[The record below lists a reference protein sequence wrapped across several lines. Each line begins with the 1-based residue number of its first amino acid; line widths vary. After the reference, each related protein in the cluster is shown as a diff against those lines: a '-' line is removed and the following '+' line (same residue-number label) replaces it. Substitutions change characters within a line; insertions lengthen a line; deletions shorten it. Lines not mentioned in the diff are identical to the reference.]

1 MTVRQ
6 NNIGDN
12 SDVGIYGFGDN
23 LVIDNNKGFE
33 DKKIADCN
41 SFGYDIGIGNYGN
54 DNSVTNNKARGFD
67 DTPYDGVEGGKNK
80 VIPSPNSL

>member
-12 SDVGIYGFGDN
+12 SYVGIYGFGDN
-23 LVIDNNKGFE
+23 HVIDNNKVFE
-33 DKKIADCN
+33 DKKIADRN
-41 SFGYDIGIGNYGN
+41 SFSYDIGIGNYGN
-54 DNSVTNNKARGFD
+54 DNSFTNNKARGFD
-67 DTPYDGVEGGKNK
+67 TPYDRVEGGKNN